1 VKLGKPNGAAA
12 LRRPGKGSE
21 ALRAAIGRNADR
33 HAQDLAGVIV
43 DIQAAGG
50 ITLWAIAAKLNACCM
65 LTHRGRSWHVSTV
78 QNLLRRLE
86 KRRLAALA
94 ITTSLLSGCAT
105 VGSDGPGPMTCPPAI
120 EYSREDW
127 AHAAEELNSLPDGSA
142 VAVKQSHSSQDNLD
156 HVESVGH
163 RDASPNMHARPRRCY
178 DSIH

>member
-1 VKLGKPNGAAA
+1 MHPCDPPQERENGLHILAPPAQRAVELVEEQKARLQA
-12 LRRPGKGSE
+12 LQKM
-21 ALRAAIGRNADR
+21 I
-33 HAQDLAGVIV
+33 
-43 DIQAAGG
+43 G